1 MPQKNTP
8 PRRARV
14 FAAAFGAAVGL
25 SFAGF
30 NLLSPWLSLDNHE
43 NRLLTG
49 LPEVLASPPRELL
62 QNLDTFLVDNS
73 PFRYQC
79 ALFAAETEYRLFGT
93 VSSDQVLA
101 GRDGWLFYRAG
112 PDPARPLADYQGLPD
127 RNDSDAALAAA
138 AASLQRLHETLAA
151 HGCTLVLDLTPAKER
166 LYHEYIPAGY
176 PIVDEQNRADRL
188 AAYLAAHTDVPVN
201 WSYAA
206 QRARIEAGGGPALYY
221 KTDTHWTDAGA
232 LLSLDGILAKLGLNV
247 PAFERYDFE
256 PGWPHTG
263 DLANVAALYRALPD
277 EPELTAVNY
286 AELVSADPRTVGVI
300 GDSFSE
306 YYMPYLEQRFA
317 GSWRQALDD
326 AVLTPALAADPGC
339 DILILEATE
348 RTIDTLLAQLAAF

>member
-1 MPQKNTP
+1 MPQKEP
-8 PRRARV
+8 APRRARV
-14 FAAAFGAAVGL
+14 FAGAFGAVVGL
-25 SFAGF
+25 SFVGF

-49 LPEVLASPPRELL
+49 LPEVLASPPRQLL
-62 QNLDTFLVDNS
+62 NNLDTFLVDNS

-79 ALFAAETEYRLFGT
+79 ALFTAEAEYRLFGT
-93 VSSDQVLA
+93 VNSDQVLA

-112 PDPARPLADYQGLPD
+112 PDAAQPLADYQGLPG
-127 RNDSDAALAAA
+127 RNDSEEALAAA
-138 AASLQRLHETLAA
+138 AAALQNLHDTLAA

-166 LYHEYIPAGY
+166 LYREYIPAGY
-176 PIVDEQNRADRL
+176 PIVDGRNRADRL
-188 AAYLAAHTDVPVN
+188 ADYLAAHTDVPVN

-232 LLSLDGILAKLGLNV
+232 LLSLDGILAALGMDTPL
-247 PAFERYDFE
+247 FESYDFE
-256 PGWPHTG
+256 PGYPHTG
-263 DLANVAALYRALPD
+263 DLANVAALYRTLPD

-286 AELVSADPRTVGVI
+286 AGLVETDPRTVGVI

-317 GSWRQALDD
+317 GSWRQALDT
-326 AVLTPALAADPGC
+326 LTPALAADPGC
-339 DILILEATE
+339 DILIVEATE
-348 RTIDTLLAQLAAF
+348 RTIDTLLEQLAAF